1 MAMTNHERVGKALA
15 LCRDGLA
22 PFVERELRA
31 EHEAE
36 RTPQGL
42 QAMLEDPTVAGKP
55 ILEWDVA
62 ALLKVMW
69 DTWNG
74 VFRKTLGRNERSL
87 ISELRDHRNR
97 WAHQESFSSDD
108 AYRALDSI
116 ARLLTAVSAPQS
128 ADVDKMKQELL
139 RLRFDE
145 QVRSE
150 RRKST
155 GTAVDSTVTGR
166 LKPWREIIVPH
177 PDVASG
183 NYAQAEFAADL
194 WQVYLGEGGPEYRT
208 PSEFFRR
215 TYITESLNR
224 LLINAIH
231 RLSGRGGDPVVQ
243 LQTNFGGGKTHSMLA
258 LYHLFSG
265 TTPTDMPGIDQLMAE
280 ADEAELP
287 KVHRVVL
294 VGNKTSPGN
303 PSRKP
308 DGTVVHTLWGELAWQ
323 LGGKDAFERIRA
335 DDENATNPGDVL
347 RELFIE
353 HGPALILIDEWV
365 AYARQLHD
373 EDRLPGGTFETQFTF
388 AQALTEAA
396 KAAQNCLLV
405 VSLPASDTGDS
416 AHATADDVE
425 VGGERG
431 RAALDRLRNVVGRIQ
446 STWRPATAEESF
458 EIVRRRLFQPITD
471 PNLYKARDV
480 VAREFAE
487 LYRSQQQEFPPEC
500 HEADYEKRIKDAYPI
515 HPEVFDRLYI
525 DWSTQPKFQ
534 RTRGVLRL
542 MATVIHALW
551 QKGENNPLI
560 MPGGIPIDDPR
571 VQSELTR
578 YLSDNWTPIIERD
591 VDGDASL
598 PVRIDAD
605 VPNLGWHLAT
615 RRVARAIY
623 LGSAPVQEAATKGLE
638 DRRIKLGT
646 VMPGEAPA
654 VFGDAL
660 RRLASSATYLYQ
672 DGNRYWYSTQPTVT
686 KLAAD
691 RAEQL
696 KRNPDAVNHELEE
709 RLRQDLRQHGEFS
722 RVHPLPATSADVP
735 DDTDARL
742 VVLGADH
749 PYSKEPDNAAEKAAK
764 ALLQQRGTTPRLYQN
779 TLVFLAPDG
788 TRLQD
793 LGEAL
798 RNYLAWESILT
809 DKIGLDLTPNQVRQA
824 ETQRNNANATVAG
837 RLPETYQWLLVPAQ
851 PDPKRPMS
859 WQAFRLTGQDPLAV
873 RAAKKLR
880 NDDLLVPKLGPNA
893 LRHEMDRIPLW
904 RGNDVPIRQLT
915 EDFARY
921 LYLPRLTSSAV
932 LTDAIGAGVGLITW
946 ESDGFAYA
954 ECFDEEAKRYRGLQ
968 VGRHVTITDSDP
980 GVLVRPEAA
989 IEQLDS
995 EKKATPV
1002 VAQPPDATNPAGDTA
1017 AEPMGSDSGTAPPT
1031 GVPPVAPA
1039 TRRYKRYHGTVA
1051 LNPVRIGR
1059 DAGQIAEEI
1068 VAHLNG
1074 LVGAKVRVTLEIQA
1088 ELEKGVPERVVRT
1101 VTENGNTL
1109 KFESQGFEE
1118 D

>member
-31 EHEAE
+31 EHEAD

-42 QAMLEDPTVAGKP
+42 QAMLEDPTVAGKA

-116 ARLLTAVSAPQS
+116 ARLLAAVSAPQS

-280 ADEAELP
+280 ADETELP

-335 DDENATNPGDVL
+335 DDENATNPGDAL

-487 LYRSQQQEFPPEC
+487 LYRNQQQEFPPEC

-605 VPNLGWHLAT
+605 VPNLGRHLAT

-722 RVHPLPATSADVP
+722 RVHPLPATSADIP

-749 PYSKEPDNAAEKAAK
+749 PYSKEPDNAAENSREGPAATTRHHT
-764 ALLQQRGTTPRLYQN
+764 APVPEHPRLPRPGRHPPARPPRSAPELPRLGIHPHRQDRPRPHTQPGAPGRNATQQRGRHRHRTPPRNLPM
-779 TLVFLAPDG
+779 AP
-788 TRLQD
+788 
-793 LGEAL
+793 
-798 RNYLAWESILT
+798 
-809 DKIGLDLTPNQVRQA
+809 
-824 ETQRNNANATVAG
+824 
-837 RLPETYQWLLVPAQ
+837 
-851 PDPKRPMS
+851 
-859 WQAFRLTGQDPLAV
+859 
-873 RAAKKLR
+873 
-880 NDDLLVPKLGPNA
+880 GP
-893 LRHEMDRIPLW
+893 H
-904 RGNDVPIRQLT
+904 
-915 EDFARY
+915 
-921 LYLPRLTSSAV
+921 
-932 LTDAIGAGVGLITW
+932 
-946 ESDGFAYA
+946 
-954 ECFDEEAKRYRGLQ
+954 
-968 VGRHVTITDSDP
+968 P
-980 GVLVRPEAA
+980 GRPEAA
-989 IEQLDS
+989 GVMAS
-995 EKKATPV
+995 TPPHRPGPARRARREEAPERRPAR
-1002 VAQPPDATNPAGDTA
+1002 AQARPQRAPARDGPD
-1017 AEPMGSDSGTAPPT
+1017 
-1031 GVPPVAPA
+1031 PPVARKRRADTPARRGLRALPLPA
-1039 TRRYKRYHGTVA
+1039 TPHLIRGAHRRHRRGRRPHHLGKRRLRLRGM
-1051 LNPVRIGR
+1051 LR
-1059 DAGQIAEEI
+1059 
-1068 VAHLNG
+1068 
-1074 LVGAKVRVTLEIQA
+1074 
-1088 ELEKGVPERVVRT
+1088 
-1101 VTENGNTL
+1101 
-1109 KFESQGFEE
+1109 
-1118 D
+1118 